1 MSLTRRTLL
10 AISAGTLLG
19 GCAIEPPPTI
29 AQVRA
34 SEAAASA
41 SSAPDPSVTA
51 EPSSEPSAA
60 EPTTGAAAPSETPSE
75 TATSEPATT
84 STDPAEASP
93 ATASSS
99 EQAPATGAN
108 HIAAA
113 APYVV
118 PAATVHQWL
127 ITKTGPAKPTAF
139 LTYDDGPSPN
149 LTPQLL
155 DALKQ
160 AGVHATFF
168 VIGYRLA
175 QNPGVA
181 QRAMAEGH
189 AICLHS
195 YSHDYSYLY
204 PGRTGNADHVAADYD
219 QALAVAKQVL
229 GPTYASPGY
238 RYPGGHMS
246 WKGLEGSDAA
256 LAARGTSWID
266 WNCMTGDADRHRT
279 YNGDQ
284 GLQMVSE
291 TLARAG
297 NPSAAVM
304 LSHDRSGGYVSL
316 QSLPRLVQFF
326 SDRGYGF
333 GVIG

>member
-1 MSLTRRTLL
+1 ML
-10 AISAGTLLG
+10 AISAGALFG

-34 SEAAASA
+34 SASGASA
-41 SSAPDPSVTA
+41 SSSQTPSTA
-51 EPSSEPSAA
+51 YEPSSEPTSA
-60 EPTTGAAAPSETPSE
+60 EPTTPTETG
-75 TATSEPATT
+75 TARPASATT
-84 STDPAEASP
+84 EPAEASQ
-93 ATASSS
+93 AIASST
-99 EQAPATGAN
+99 ERAPATGAN
-108 HIAAA
+108 HITAA

-127 ITKTGPAKPTAF
+127 VTKTGPPTPTAF

-155 DALKQ
+155 DALKL

-195 YSHDYSYLY
+195 YSHDYSFLY
-204 PGRTGNADHVAADYD
+204 PGRTGNADHVAADFD

-229 GPTYASPGY
+229 GPSYASPGY

-246 WKGLEGSDAA
+246 WQGLEGSDAA
-256 LAARGTSWID
+256 LAARGASWID
-266 WNCMTGDADRHRT
+266 WNCMTGDAERHPT
-279 YNGDQ
+279 QNGDQ
-284 GLQMVSE
+284 GIQMVTD

-297 NPSAAVM
+297 NPSAAVC
-304 LSHDRSGGYVSL
+304 LSHDSSGGHVSL
-316 QSLPRLVQFF
+316 QSLPTLVQFF
-326 SDRGYGF
+326 RDRGYGF

>member
-1 MSLTRRTLL
+1 MSFTRRTLL
-10 AISAGTLLG
+10 ALSAGTLLS

-41 SSAPDPSVTA
+41 SSTPDPSVTA
-51 EPSSEPSAA
+51 EPSSEPSSA
-60 EPTTGAAAPSETPSE
+60 EPPTGPATPSETPSE
-75 TATSEPATT
+75 TATAQPATT
-84 STDPAEASP
+84 SPEPAEANP
-93 ATASSS
+93 AAAMSS

-118 PAATVHQWL
+118 PAAAVHQWL
-127 ITKTGPAKPTAF
+127 VTKTGPAKPTAF

-168 VIGYRLA
+168 VVGYRLA

-195 YSHDYSYLY
+195 YSHDYSYLF
-204 PGRTGNADHVAADYD
+204 PGRTGNADRLGTDFD
-219 QALAVAKQVL
+219 EALAVAKRVL

-256 LAARGTSWID
+256 LAARGASWIE
-266 WNCMTGDADRHRT
+266 WNCMTGDAERHPT
-279 YNGDQ
+279 QNGDQ
-284 GLQMVSE
+284 GVQMVSE

-297 NPSAAVM
+297 NPSAAVI
-304 LSHDRSGGYVSL
+304 LSHDNSGGHVSL
-316 QSLPRLVQFF
+316 QSLPKLVQFF
-326 SDRGYGF
+326 RDRGCGF

>member
-1 MSLTRRTLL
+1 MSVTRRTLL
-10 AISAGTLLG
+10 TVSAGALLS
-19 GCAIEPPPTI
+19 GCAIEPPPTT
-29 AQVRA
+29 AQART
-34 SEAAASA
+34 SAAASA
-41 SSAPDPSVTA
+41 PTPDVTRV
-51 EPSSEPSAA
+51 SSESARGGDPTSTAPGSGETSADTASAQQATTTPS
-60 EPTTGAAAPSETPSE
+60 PTEAKGAAA
-75 TATSEPATT
+75 TSGEP
-84 STDPAEASP
+84 
-93 ATASSS
+93 
-99 EQAPATGAN
+99 APATGAN

-127 ITKTGPAKPTAF
+127 VTRTGPTTPTAF
-139 LTYDDGPSPN
+139 LTYDDGPSPK

-155 DALKQ
+155 DALKL

-181 QRAMAEGH
+181 QRALAEGH

-195 YSHDYSYLY
+195 YSHDYAYLY
-204 PGRTGNADHVAADYD
+204 PGRTGNTGHIVADFD
-219 QALAVAKQVL
+219 QALAVATRVL
-229 GPTYASPGY
+229 GPTYFSPGY

-256 LAARGTSWID
+256 LAARGVSWID
-266 WNCMTGDADRHRT
+266 WNSMTGDAERHAT
-279 YNGDQ
+279 QNGDQ

-297 NPSAAVM
+297 NPRAAVV
-304 LSHDRSGGYVSL
+304 LSHDSAGGYVSL
-316 QSLPRLVQFF
+316 QSLPKIVQVLR
-326 SDRGYGF
+326 DRGYGF

>member
-1 MSLTRRTLL
+1 VSFTRRTLL
-10 AISAGTLLG
+10 ALSAGTLLS

-34 SEAAASA
+34 SASAASA
-41 SSAPDPSVTA
+41 SSTPTFSTTLVSSASAPA
-51 EPSSEPSAA
+51 G
-60 EPTTGAAAPSETPSE
+60 EPTNAAPSPGETPAE
-75 TATSEPATT
+75 TGSAQQATT
-84 STDPAEASP
+84 SPEPAEANP
-93 ATASSS
+93 AAATST

-113 APYVV
+113 APYAV

-127 ITKTGPAKPTAF
+127 VTRTGPPTPTVF

-160 AGVHATFF
+160 LGVHATFF
-168 VIGYRLA
+168 VVGYRLA

-195 YSHDYSYLY
+195 YSHDYRYLF
-204 PGRTGNADHVAADYD
+204 PGRIGNADNVGADYD
-219 QALAVAKQVL
+219 QALAVAKRVL
-229 GPTYASPGY
+229 GPSFASPGY

-256 LAARGTSWID
+256 LAARGASWID
-266 WNCMTGDADRHRT
+266 WNCMTGDAERHPT
-279 YNGDQ
+279 QNGDQ
-284 GLQMVSE
+284 GVQMASE
-291 TLARAG
+291 TLAKSG
-297 NPSAAVM
+297 NPSAAVV
-304 LSHDRSGGYVSL
+304 LSHDSSGGYVSL
-316 QSLPRLVQFF
+316 ESLPKIVQLFR
-326 SDRGYGF
+326 DRGYGF

>member
-1 MSLTRRTLL
+1 LTRRTLL
-10 AISAGTLLG
+10 ALSAGTLLG
-19 GCAIEPPPTI
+19 ACAIEPPPTI

-34 SEAAASA
+34 SAAAVSASATPTAGDTPQPPSEPTSAASA
-41 SSAPDPSVTA
+41 T
-51 EPSSEPSAA
+51 
-60 EPTTGAAAPSETPSE
+60 PSETPAE
-75 TATSEPATT
+75 TATPQPATT
-84 STDPAEASP
+84 SPEPAEANP
-93 ATASSS
+93 ATATSS
-99 EQAPATGAN
+99 EKAPATGAN

-127 ITKTGPAKPTAF
+127 VTRTGPATRTAF

-160 AGVHATFF
+160 VGVHATFF

-195 YSHDYSYLY
+195 YSHDYSYLF
-204 PGRTGNADHVAADYD
+204 PGRTGNADHLGADYD
-219 QALAVAKQVL
+219 QALAVARQVL
-229 GPTYASPGY
+229 GPTYVSPGY

-246 WKGLEGSDAA
+246 WNGLEGSDAA
-256 LAARGTSWID
+256 LAARGVSWID
-266 WNCMTGDADRHRT
+266 WNCMTGDAERHPT
-279 YNGDQ
+279 QNGDQ
-284 GLQMVSE
+284 GVQMVSE
-291 TLARAG
+291 TLTRSG
-297 NPSAAVM
+297 SPSAAVV
-304 LSHDRSGGYVSL
+304 LSHDRAGSSVSL
-316 QSLPRLVQFF
+316 QSLPKVVQLFR
-326 SDRGYGF
+326 DRGYGF

>member
-1 MSLTRRTLL
+1 MTRRTLL
-10 AISAGTLLG
+10 ALSAGTLLG

-29 AQVRA
+29 AQARA
-34 SEAAASA
+34 SAAAAS
-41 SSAPDPSVTA
+41 
-51 EPSSEPSAA
+51 PSSTPSAGTAGEPSASA
-60 EPTTGAAAPSETPSE
+60 SAGESTGAAPSPGETPSE
-75 TATSEPATT
+75 TTSAQPATT
-84 STDPAEASP
+84 SPEPAEANP
-93 ATASSS
+93 AGATST
-99 EQAPATGAN
+99 EQAPATGTN

-127 ITKTGPAKPTAF
+127 VTRTGPPKPTAF

-155 DALKQ
+155 DGLKQ
-160 AGVHATFF
+160 LGVHATFF

-195 YSHDYSYLY
+195 YSHDYKYLY
-204 PGRTGNADHVAADYD
+204 PGRTGNADHVATDYD

-229 GPTYASPGY
+229 GPTYVSPGY

-246 WKGLEGSDAA
+246 WNGLEASDAA
-256 LAARGTSWID
+256 LAARGSSWID
-266 WNCMTGDADRHRT
+266 WNCMTGDAERHAT
-279 YNGDQ
+279 QNGDQ
-284 GLQMVSE
+284 GVQMVTE
-291 TLARAG
+291 TLASAG

-304 LSHDRSGGYVSL
+304 LSHDSAGGHVSL
-316 QSLPRLVQFF
+316 ESLPKLVQLFR
-326 SDRGYGF
+326 DRGYGF